1 MKRRRWKRRGEEQM
15 IEDEQVD
22 RRRWKVR
29 GEEEEEVEE
38 EGRRTDD
45 RR

>member
-1 MKRRRWKRRGEEQM
+1 MKRRRWKKRGEEQK
-15 IEDEQVD
+15 IEDEQED

-38 EGRRTDD
+38 EGRR
-45 RR
+45 